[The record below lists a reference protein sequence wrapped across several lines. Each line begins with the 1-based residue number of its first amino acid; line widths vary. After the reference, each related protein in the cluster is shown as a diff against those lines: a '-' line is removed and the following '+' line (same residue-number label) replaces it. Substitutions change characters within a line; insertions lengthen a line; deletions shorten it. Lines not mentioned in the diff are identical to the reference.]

1 MAKNP
6 SQKLLSCKASVLDKT
21 LTSLDSF
28 DNLSSGSWALNEEYS
43 LSSIC
48 SSLSET
54 QFFKD
59 DKSIVDTE
67 TDTFYSKNDKLTEEN
82 LSKTAK
88 SFSKKTSEDKNVK
101 VSDETKNDGLAE
113 NTPFDADE
121 FRIVKENDPYVSTY
135 FENFPKIL
143 LFD

>member
-1 MAKNP
+1 MA
-6 SQKLLSCKASVLDKT
+6 SSSTQKLPSCKASVLDKT

-28 DNLSSGSWALNEEYS
+28 DSLSLGSWALNEENS

-59 DKSIVDTE
+59 DKSTTE
-67 TDTFYSKNDKLTEEN
+67 TDTDTFYSAKDKLTEEN

-88 SFSKKTSEDKNVK
+88 SFSKKTSEDKNV
-101 VSDETKNDGLAE
+101 
-113 NTPFDADE
+113 
-121 FRIVKENDPYVSTY
+121 
-135 FENFPKIL
+135 
-143 LFD
+143 